1 MGQRHWHGGSFQSPL
16 FPNGWQRPCAPPKSV
31 PPSLPHTHP
40 SISPTTSNSPLIF
53 VLSELS
59 GLVATSLRNF
69 PQPQE
74 LLSSP
79 GIVVERQKAA
89 WLSRLLLSEYRL
101 ALGVQGSL
109 CPFLHPAPN
118 NSPPDYEG
126 FRAKILTF
134 STLSASQAECLAQ
147 RRLPIL
153 IN

>member
-1 MGQRHWHGGSFQSPL
+1 MQTVYAFPTATEVLLLAANHGPEALAWRVLPEAAVPQWMAEALCSPPEL
-16 FPNGWQRPCAPPKSV
+16 ASI
-31 PPSLPHTHP
+31 SSTHTHP
-40 SISPTTSNSPLIF
+40 WISPNTSNSPLLF

-74 LLSSP
+74 PLSSP
-79 GIVVERQKAA
+79 EIVAEKQKAD

-118 NSPPDYEG
+118 NSPH
-126 FRAKILTF
+126 L
-134 STLSASQAECLAQ
+134 
-147 RRLPIL
+147 
-153 IN
+153 